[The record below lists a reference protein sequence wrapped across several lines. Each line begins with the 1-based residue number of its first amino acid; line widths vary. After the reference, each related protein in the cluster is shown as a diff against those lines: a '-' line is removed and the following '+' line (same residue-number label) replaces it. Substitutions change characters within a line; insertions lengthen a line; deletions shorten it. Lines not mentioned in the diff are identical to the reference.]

1 MEKKSTEL
9 PAVSIR
15 LAGPMDADLLAALGR
30 TMFNEAFSEQTDP
43 QDMENHLQNAFK
55 VEEIRRQLNDDQ
67 TFFLLIEVDSKVAG
81 YAYLDAGSSPA
92 CVKDPNPIQ
101 LVRLYLGK
109 DYYGRN
115 VGNSL
120 MKACLETARSKGFE
134 TVWLSSWE
142 LNHRANAF
150 YKKWDFE
157 IVGRAKFKV
166 GSDIQNDFIF
176 ARRI

>member
-1 MEKKSTEL
+1 MGKKSTEL

-15 LAGPMDADLLAALGR
+15 HAGPMDADLLVEIGR
-30 TMFNEAFSEQTDP
+30 TMFYEAFSEQTDP

-55 VEEIRRQLNDDQ
+55 VDEIRRQLNDDQ
-67 TFFLLIEVDSKVAG
+67 TYFLLMEADSKVAG
-81 YAYLDAGSSPA
+81 YAYLAAAPSPA
-92 CVKDPNPIQ
+92 SVKDPNPIQ
-101 LVRLYLGK
+101 LVRFYLGK

-120 MKACLETARSKGFE
+120 MKACLETARSRGFKA
-134 TVWLSSWE
+134 VWLSSWE

-150 YKKWDFE
+150 YKKWEFE

-176 ARRI
+176 VRSI